1 MLLHMVVHDKK
12 ASNKSNEKKN
22 KTSQMSKEEP
32 QIYFNSG
39 HKSLSVVIEFLQ
51 ITN

>member
-12 ASNKSNEKKN
+12 ANNKSNEKTKQN

-39 HKSLSVVIEFLQ
+39 HRVSQ
-51 ITN
+51 